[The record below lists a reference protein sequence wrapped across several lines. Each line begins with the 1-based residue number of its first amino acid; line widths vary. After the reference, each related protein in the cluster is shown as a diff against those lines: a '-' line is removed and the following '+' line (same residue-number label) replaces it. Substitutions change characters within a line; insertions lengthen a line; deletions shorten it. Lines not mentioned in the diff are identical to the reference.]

1 MGNLKL
7 FPHPEKGGIMPDP
20 KNHGLSDNSLGAI
33 AYITVVPAL
42 FFLAIPPYNKKA
54 YVRFH
59 AWQSVVLSVLGFI
72 LCLVLSFFPTL
83 NTYLESLVVYLG
95 LYLLVWLVWTLV
107 SLWCAIQALNGKRVM
122 LPLIGVWADQQSKK

>member
-1 MGNLKL
+1 
-7 FPHPEKGGIMPDP
+7 MPDP

-42 FFLAIPPYNKKA
+42 FFLAIPPYNKRA

-72 LCLVLSFFPTL
+72 LYLILSFFPML
-83 NTYLESLVVYLG
+83 NTYLESLAYLG
-95 LYLLVWLVWTLV
+95 LYLLVLLVWSLV
-107 SLWCAIQALNGKRVM
+107 SLWCAIQALNGKRFK
-122 LPLIGVWADQQSKK
+122 LPFIGAWAEQQSSK

>member
-1 MGNLKL
+1 
-7 FPHPEKGGIMPDP
+7 MPDL

-107 SLWCAIQALNGKRVM
+107 SIWCAIQALNGKRVM